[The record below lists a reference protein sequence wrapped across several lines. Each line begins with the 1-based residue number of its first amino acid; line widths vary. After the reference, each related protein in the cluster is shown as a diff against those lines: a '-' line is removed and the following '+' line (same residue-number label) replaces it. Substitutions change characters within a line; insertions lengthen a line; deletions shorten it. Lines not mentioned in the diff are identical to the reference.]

1 MLGTLIDAYYQGYDV
16 ILVSD
21 ATATTSPDGGYE
33 NVIYNAG
40 GVRFGFTRY
49 LLPWHAHLLL
59 QSYGF
64 VTDSKRIVEAA
75 KND

>member
-40 GVRFGFTRY
+40 GVRPFTGAYPGMANR
-49 LLPWHAHLLL
+49 
-59 QSYGF
+59 F
-64 VTDSKRIVEAA
+64 VSRATVL
-75 KND
+75 

>member
-40 GVRFGFTRY
+40 GVRFGFIRY
-49 LLPWHAHLLL
+49 LLP
-59 QSYGF
+59 
-64 VTDSKRIVEAA
+64 
-75 KND
+75 